1 MKKYLFIISLFF
13 CCIPAY
19 ANMAQPY
26 REGSNLSNLFSSKS
40 IDVLNEH
47 IGIKIIND
55 HGYTARYQIRYE
67 LNTERA
73 LSLPLLFIALGLY
86 DNPVVKVNGEIII
99 VSSLKNNTADELKAY
114 SFIKPSLSDS
124 VNLDVYY
131 EKDVSKPIR
140 IENLAY
146 FNSNLKKGHNI
157 ITVEYNGN
165 LGNSRYGFIS
175 DFDLEYS
182 LFPSRYWKSFGPIK
196 IDLEVLPEFILKS
209 ASIGNPV
216 MVKGNS
222 YSWTLN
228 QLPAKDLKIILSPKI
243 SILSKVL
250 LFIEPLGFA
259 IITWVIFTYLHFMA
273 IRKHRRTASGY
284 NWKLAIGIFLVP
296 VLYYVVYF
304 SCYPL
309 IDWTIGSGR
318 QSNHGYIFLVVFTL
332 PVFWLFYGLVMWG
345 ADLYFKKKN

>member
-1 MKKYLFIISLFF
+1 
-13 CCIPAY
+13 
-19 ANMAQPY
+19 MAQPY
-26 REGSNLSNLFSSKS
+26 RAGSSLSNLFSSKS

-73 LSLPLLFIALGLY
+73 MSLPLLFIALGLY
-86 DNPVVKVNGEIII
+86 DNPVVKVNGETIK
-99 VSSLKNNTADELKAY
+99 VSGLKNNTAEELKAY
-114 SFIKPSLSDS
+114 GFIKPSQSDS

-131 EKDVSKPIR
+131 EKDVSKPVR
-140 IENLAY
+140 IENLVY
-146 FNSNLKKGHNI
+146 FNGNLKKGYNV
-157 ITVEYNGN
+157 ITVEYVGS

-182 LFPSRYWKSFGPIK
+182 LFPSKYWKSFGPIK
-196 IDLEVLPEFILKS
+196 IDLETLPDFTFKS

-216 MVKGNS
+216 LVKENS

-228 QLPAKDLKIILSPKI
+228 QLPAEDLKIILSPGI
-243 SILSKVL
+243 SNVSKVL
-250 LFIEPLGFA
+250 LFIEPFGLA
-259 IITWVIFTYLHFMA
+259 IIAWVIFTYLHFVA
-273 IRKHRRTASGY
+273 IRKHRQTAASGY
-284 NWKLAIGIFLVP
+284 NWKLAIGTFLVP

-304 SCYPL
+304 SSYPL

-318 QSNHGYIFLVVFTL
+318 QSNHGYIFLVIFTL
-332 PVFWLFYGLVMWG
+332 PIFWLFYGLVMWG
-345 ADLYFKKKN
+345 ADLYFKKKNR